1 MKAFSRN
8 TKKLKKHNRPI
19 FVLIVILSFFFSLAS
34 AQADFQQ
41 EDEELASLIQQMKT
55 GIVSI
60 GTFHFNDKPMVKFS
74 GTGFVIGKGNRI
86 VTNHHV
92 IASIRKKKQM
102 FNLRV
107 FHKDLPV
114 KGIKAEILAE
124 DEFHDIAIIE
134 IQGEKL
140 PPLPLEKER
149 KVKEGHKIA
158 FTGYPIGFILGLHP
172 TTHIGIISAIA
183 PIILPSPSAS
193 IINGDLIKHLKKPF
207 DIFQI
212 DATAYP
218 GNSGSPVYRI
228 ATGEV
233 VGVINMV
240 FIKGKKEHILKEPT
254 GITYAIPIRFVHEL
268 NQSIP

>member
-1 MKAFSRN
+1 MSQYFKI
-8 TKKLKKHNRPI
+8 TGKPI
-19 FVLIVILSFFFSLAS
+19 KYKRIVFVLVVFLSFFFIMDPVR
-34 AQADFQQ
+34 ADFNE
-41 EDEELASLIQQMKT
+41 EDNKLASLIQRMKP

-60 GTFHFNDKPMVKFS
+60 GTFYFKDKPMVKFS
-74 GTGFVIGKGNRI
+74 GTGFVIGKGSRI

-92 IASIRKKKQM
+92 IAFIREKKQV
-102 FNLRV
+102 FNLRI

-124 DEFHDIAIIE
+124 DKFHDLAILG
-134 IQGEKL
+134 IQEKTL
-140 PPLPLEKER
+140 LPLPLGKER
-149 KVKEGHKIA
+149 RIKEGHKIA

-172 TTHIGIISAIA
+172 TTHTGIISAIA

-212 DATAYP
+212 DAAAYP
-218 GNSGSPVYRI
+218 GNSGSPVYWI

-240 FIKGKKEHILKEPT
+240 FIKGKKEHVLKEPT
-254 GITYAIPIRFVHEL
+254 GITYAIPIQFVHEL
-268 NQSIP
+268 NQTIP